1 MVQARHIFENTTMYI
16 RLDFEF
22 FEQSLSTYIVYKL
35 YNTEIKV
42 RIEEMVYNYQK
53 STPRRSLTKR
63 LAPQP
68 HISLCPDG

>member
-1 MVQARHIFENTTMYI
+1 MVQARHIFKNTTLYI
-16 RLDFEF
+16 RLYLEF
-22 FEQSLSTYIVYKL
+22 YKPCLNTYIVYKL

-42 RIEEMVYNYQK
+42 RREEMVYNYQK
-53 STPRRSLTKR
+53 STPRRSLNKR

>member
-1 MVQARHIFENTTMYI
+1 MYI

-42 RIEEMVYNYQK
+42 RIEERDLQLPHVYAEE
-53 STPRRSLTKR
+53 TPN
-63 LAPQP
+63 
-68 HISLCPDG
+68 